1 MGLIYCF
8 RYSGHRKSDKI
19 IRHLRKKIW
28 KPLQTM
34 LISEG
39 KVFEVE
45 SSKDKGL
52 RCVCGTVTDQLWL
65 EWNICECYP

>member
-8 RYSGHRKSDKI
+8 RYRGRGRPDNMTSE
-19 IRHLRKKIW
+19 KKIW

-39 KVFEVE
+39 KVSEVE

-52 RCVCGTVTDQLWL
+52 RCVCGTAKRPAVARVDS
-65 EWNICECYP
+65 CECST